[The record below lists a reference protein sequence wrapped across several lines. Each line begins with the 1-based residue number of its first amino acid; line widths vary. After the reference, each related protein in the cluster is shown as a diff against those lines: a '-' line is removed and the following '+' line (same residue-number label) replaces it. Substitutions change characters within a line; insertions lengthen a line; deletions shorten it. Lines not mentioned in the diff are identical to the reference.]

1 MKTDP
6 PVVPWYMVMDEE
18 GYTICYRAEGRYR
31 AALFETVEK
40 AHEFV
45 RYMKT
50 MTGLQIRRIWFGEFM
65 A

>member
-1 MKTDP
+1 
-6 PVVPWYMVMDEE
+6 MVMDEE